1 MLDQTRKLRESD
13 DLAIGDVGNMRLP
26 EEFERSAPTV
36 LQIGAPETS
45 RMAKDLYRCLWL
57 QVNAE

>member
-1 MLDQTRKLRESD
+1 LNSSARHLDVTFDRRATIEWSCDGRE
-13 DLAIGDVGNMRLP
+13 L
-26 EEFERSAPTV
+26 ERSAPTV